1 MEEAIKCLD
10 INTNAFLLLNS
21 SSRWLGIVLVREF
34 LKLFHSTRSI
44 FTINTFQDYL
54 GAIIVSSAIFVMLI
68 SAKLYP
74 HITPALVGLA
84 INYTLLVPIYLNWVV
99 KFIAETEIYFG
110 SVARISTYRYAPVEN
125 YQDGTLSL
133 KYKF

>member
-1 MEEAIKCLD
+1 M
-10 INTNAFLLLNS
+10 
-21 SSRWLGIVLVREF
+21 
-34 LKLFHSTRSI
+34 
-44 FTINTFQDYL
+44 NTFQDYL

-125 YQDGTLSL
+125 YQDGTFISEI
-133 KYKF
+133 

>member
-34 LKLFHSTRSI
+34 LKLFHSARSI
-44 FTINTFQDYL
+44 FTMNTFQDYL

-110 SVARISTYRYAPVEN
+110 SVARISTYRYALVEN

>member
-1 MEEAIKCLD
+1 M
-10 INTNAFLLLNS
+10 
-21 SSRWLGIVLVREF
+21 
-34 LKLFHSTRSI
+34 
-44 FTINTFQDYL
+44 NTFQDYL
-54 GAIIVSSAIFVMLI
+54 GAIIVSSAIFIMLI

-125 YQDGTLSL
+125 YQDGTTLSL
-133 KYKF
+133 KYKFQVEKQDKNDKLFDLYNIFQAFIYLKIGRTKVKLFLKMFL